1 LIPGEKY
8 DVRVLSSTKAGWP
21 ETNIDQMWVPI
32 EMPQANDTVPQAP
45 TVEIRE
51 VNATAIKARWSVS
64 KKNKIQPSAF
74 KVSLME
80 NEKLFQ
86 GPFKVDG
93 SVSTYIFGNLGKANV
108 SLVWLFNSKH
118 LLL

>member
-1 LIPGEKY
+1 MIPGEKY

-21 ETNIDQMWVPI
+21 DTNLEQTWVPI

-45 TVEIRE
+45 DVEIRE

-80 NEKLFQ
+80 NEKLIR
-86 GPFKVDG
+86 GPIKVDG
-93 SVSTYIFGNLGKANV
+93 SVSTYIFDNLGNAHV
-108 SLVWLFNSKH
+108 SLEWLFDSKY